1 VHLTSKPKMAE
12 SNIGNIIS
20 NTQTKSVIKVN
31 SYLQEQKR
39 DSLSQNNHQQRKT
52 SAVFA
57 SSIIVMFDLWKIWL
71 DSLPEVEYL
80 VSWNTRCCG
89 RQKHFIYGRR
99 QFSYQNCIGNWS
111 QLYLPNEVQFTS
123 ILKGFWN
130 YTTKHFQ
137 VKLIRHIHQH
147 L

>member
-1 VHLTSKPKMAE
+1 MAE

-57 SSIIVMFDLWKIWL
+57 SSIIVMFDL
-71 DSLPEVEYL
+71 
-80 VSWNTRCCG
+80 
-89 RQKHFIYGRR
+89 
-99 QFSYQNCIGNWS
+99 
-111 QLYLPNEVQFTS
+111 
-123 ILKGFWN
+123 
-130 YTTKHFQ
+130 
-137 VKLIRHIHQH
+137 
-147 L
+147 